1 MLIDV
6 HAHLSDKA
14 FICDADEI
22 AEKTAFC
29 EPGIII
35 DTGADRESSE
45 NCYSRAQR
53 YEKIYCVVGIHP
65 EYADKVTTD
74 DIKRIEEMWRS
85 EKTVGIGETG
95 LDYHYAENPDRET
108 QKKAFGEMLELA
120 DGLGAPTVIHVRDA
134 HGDTVKFLKENKKL
148 IRSGF
153 LIHCYSGSKELIE
166 EYAKLGGYFSYGG
179 AVTFR
184 NAKDKPEIIRA
195 TPRDRIMLETDCPYM
210 TPEPMRGK
218 RNEPSNIQYTA
229 AKVAEILGI
238 SIEETEVITTRNAK
252 SLFPKLKI

>member
-14 FICDADEI
+14 FISDADEI

-53 YEKIYCVVGIHP
+53 YEKVYCVVGIHP

-74 DIKRIEEMWRS
+74 DLKRIEEMWRS

-184 NAKDKPEIIRA
+184 NAKDKPEIIKA

-210 TPEPMRGK
+210 TPVPFRGK
-218 RNEPSNIQYTA
+218 TNYPKYVSLVA
-229 AKVAEILGI
+229 DKVSEVLGL
-238 SIEETEVITTRNAK
+238 ERVEVERLTTENAK
-252 SLFPKLKI
+252 RLFTRIK